1 MKSKIIIGILTA
13 TTIGSGGYVIYQNQE
28 FSKKINEVNT
38 KLESKITESKPVEL
52 TNTSNDNV
60 EDENNIKLQAKL
72 NELET
77 TLNEKIINIENT
89 LNSKIDN
96 LNIKNYDSEISNIKT
111 SIDTLKNIVNTNH
124 NDSGIVGKWKIEQ
137 ENIIYEFFEDGTMT
151 ANGFKGHYSNG
162 VIIMDEYMVLNPYN
176 NPLLYSKINDNYY
189 LVIIGPH
196 GIFYRKLIKA

>member
-13 TTIGSGGYVIYQNQE
+13 TTIGSGGYAIYQNQE

-60 EDENNIKLQAKL
+60 EDENNIKLQTKL

-96 LNIKNYDSEISNIKT
+96 LNIKDYDSEISNIKT
-111 SIDTLKNIVNTNH
+111 SIEALKNTVND
-124 NDSGIVGKWKIEQ
+124 NDIGIVGKWKIDQ
-137 ENIIYEFFEDGTMT
+137 ENVTYEFFKDGTISV
-151 ANGFKGHYSNG
+151 NGFKGHYSTG
-162 VIIMDEYMVLNPYN
+162 VIVMDEYMPLNPFTS
-176 NPLLYSKINDNYY
+176 PILYSKINDDYY